1 MDDLPSPIVVEILT
15 RLNDSTDLARCKL
28 VSKTINTL
36 SEQVQSINL
45 HCSFGRYTKSRDPQ
59 TRSSITPFK
68 TIFKNLLLNSRN
80 VVSVSF
86 GVDTTLRSVSYDD
99 VEDED
104 DDLHM
109 TDMNFVMEW
118 LPRVCGNLRSILISD
133 FWIQSCWR
141 RTHVLG
147 LLSSYCHSLTE
158 LAVKSA
164 WLSVDGLSTMPTLT
178 CLTLEFIRLDDEN
191 LNKVNDCFPSL
202 RVLNLIGV
210 GGLKEPKI
218 HLLHLK
224 RCQWTMSNAPRL
236 VTIIAP
242 NLVKLK
248 LQCVKPRALIIEA
261 PLLSDL
267 HISLEKASDFR
278 VQEFCNLKNLQ
289 LESTDLHNLLST
301 LPFGR
306 TIKNLAVESLKRVDS
321 IEMETLEVLFRK
333 FPDLTSLTFGPE
345 AWSQLEMVFWR
356 QSLKITGQ
364 SKGLKDITAYLV
376 LYDVEFTLHLI
387 LFVLEKYVD
396 LSDMAL
402 LIHRN
407 VDSND
412 AISLWSSCMAHCSR
426 VRWRWGTWKEGTRD
440 AWISDGI

>member
-147 LLSSYCHSLTE
+147 LLSSYCEFLRSTHALRLSLSLSLSLSVQVLITGGIKIGLITKKYSKDFKNGSLNLGHSLTE

-164 WLSVDGLSTMPTLT
+164 WL
-178 CLTLEFIRLDDEN
+178 
-191 LNKVNDCFPSL
+191 
-202 RVLNLIGV
+202 
-210 GGLKEPKI
+210 
-218 HLLHLK
+218 
-224 RCQWTMSNAPRL
+224 L